1 MSADPHA
8 VRENVK
14 ARYAEAARAVSAGE
28 AKGCGSGSCC
38 VTLEGDSAKFGEALG
53 AD

>member
-1 MSADPHA
+1 MTAEPDA

-28 AKGCGSGSCC
+28 GRGAAPARVARPWK
-38 VTLEGDSAKFGEALG
+38 SAA
-53 AD
+53 